1 MTAPTNPDFVGAQFE
16 LRAAIYETFSQAFLS
31 EAESVQIAAL
41 GEVVSFCEELARLG
55 DSPALEAAAARM
67 RSRLA
72 ETPDED
78 ELARAYARVF
88 LVGHG
93 AVAPYQSV
101 FDSLDG
107 LAMQA
112 ARDECLAFYAGF
124 GLACDEGAAEPED
137 HVGVQLAFLA
147 WLNRPSDAF
156 SRSDLL
162 KAQAEFIDRHLRGWV
177 PRLAAAI
184 SETDPLGWYAELAGL
199 LGEFL
204 EADRRHWVEALIES
218 EASAPISS

>member
-1 MTAPTNPDFVGAQFE
+1 MTAPTNPDLVGAQFE
-16 LRAAIYETFSQAFLS
+16 LRAAIYATLSQAFLS
-31 EAESVQIAAL
+31 EAEIAQRAAL
-41 GEVVSFCEELARLG
+41 GEVVSVCQELARLG
-55 DSPALEAAAARM
+55 DSAALEAAAVRM

-72 ETPDED
+72 ADSDED
-78 ELARAYARVF
+78 ALARAYARVF

-112 ARDECLAFYAGF
+112 ARDECLAFYARF

-137 HVGVQLAFLA
+137 HVGIQLAFLA
-147 WLNRPSDAF
+147 WLNRPSDTF
-156 SRSDLL
+156 SRREQLR
-162 KAQAEFIDRHLRGWV
+162 AQAEFIDRHLRAWV

-184 SETDPLGWYAELAGL
+184 ADADPLGWYADLAGL

-204 EADRRHWVEALIES
+204 EVDRRHWVEALIEA
-218 EASAPISS
+218 EASAPLSS